1 MARQRALSI
10 VLTMRWVIIS
20 TYNIHNIYSFH
31 KIIMISCFVKKV
43 FNKFDANKGDSS
55 LVTARSKYHLH
66 VNEWEKAVLDARA
79 VLEESSNMAQA
90 YLSKVEGLFNLC
102 CFEEVIMFDDKI

>member
-1 MARQRALSI
+1 
-10 VLTMRWVIIS
+10 MRWVMLS
-20 TYNIHNIYSFH
+20 TYTYTCKYSQNNIDITF
-31 KIIMISCFVKKV
+31 CKKV

-66 VNEWEKAVLDARA
+66 VNEWEKAVSDARA

-102 CFEEVIMFDDKI
+102 CFEEVMMFDDKI

>member
-1 MARQRALSI
+1 MMFCNQ
-10 VLTMRWVIIS
+10 
-20 TYNIHNIYSFH
+20 
-31 KIIMISCFVKKV
+31 V

-66 VNEWEKAVLDARA
+66 VNEWEMAVSDARA

-90 YLSKVEGLFNLC
+90 FLSKVEGLFNLC
-102 CFEEVIMFDDKI
+102 CFEEVMIFGDKI

>member
-1 MARQRALSI
+1 MGGGPCDFSVSPSPFGLDFGTLDFETSDSG
-10 VLTMRWVIIS
+10 LTIEV
-20 TYNIHNIYSFH
+20 
-31 KIIMISCFVKKV
+31 MIFKKV

-102 CFEEVIMFDDKI
+102 CFEEVMMFDDKI